1 MNLYFICGFFKISP
15 RYILRSIS
23 MYRGLFYENQILP
36 FIYMCICINK
46 KITARNTFV
55 GFKQKQVIFK
65 QRKRLHAKNISYS
78 RLWWKKQ
85 QQKKYKKKLPWIVVF
100 YQDSHRETGCRNLVQ
115 LELNRTT
122 ARQCFRLF
130 LLCFIYT
137 RYDSYSSFWNS
148 GGLMFGLEILST
160 GCLTIIRGKDKRP
173 MAWFQ

>member
-1 MNLYFICGFFKISP
+1 MNILSNFYNFFPPQPTSLFRGRQLIRHSLGDVGMNLYFICGFFKIYP
-15 RYILRSIS
+15 RYILRSFS

-55 GFKQKQVIFK
+55 GFKQQQVIFK

-137 RYDSYSSFWNS
+137 RYWQ
-148 GGLMFGLEILST
+148 L
-160 GCLTIIRGKDKRP
+160 
-173 MAWFQ
+173 